1 MTRGPARA
9 SRPHMPG
16 YGIAPAGSGTGLL
29 PWSWADERLT
39 RSTFFWLATVGAGGR
54 PHVMPVWAVWSEG
67 AAWFSSGLRSRKAR
81 NLAAD
86 PRCTLTTDDALEPV
100 IIEGDAERVTDLDR
114 LAGFMAALDAKYETD
129 YGAEFADPEVNG
141 VWRVAPDRAFGLVE
155 KDFTGSPTRWTFG

>member
-1 MTRGPARA
+1 
-9 SRPHMPG
+9 
-16 YGIAPAGSGTGLL
+16 
-29 PWSWADERLT
+29 
-39 RSTFFWLATVGAGGR
+39 
-54 PHVMPVWAVWSEG
+54 MPVWAVWTEG

-100 IIEGDAERVTDLDR
+100 IIEGDAERITDLDR

-129 YGAEFADPEVNG
+129 YGAEFADPAVNG

-155 KDFTGSPTRWTFG
+155 EDFTGSPTRWTFD